1 MNDYKKT
8 SAIALLPFLV
18 FIIVFLGS
26 GIALGDFYA
35 FPAPVAALCGVLVA
49 FLLPQS
55 TFKKKIEYFLIG
67 CGDKNILTMGVIYLL
82 AGAFATVSKSI
93 GSVEAIVNLSIK
105 YLSAEYI
112 LVGVFL
118 IASFLSASSGTSVGT
133 IVSLSPIAFGL
144 ANSFGIDVNMV
155 GAALLCGA
163 MFGDNLSFISDTT
176 IAATQ
181 TMGCEM
187 KDKFKE
193 NIKIAFPAF
202 LLSAI
207 VFIYLGSEIN
217 VISAVKHQE
226 IGGISMMLIFPYL
239 LVILLA
245 MLGVNVFFV
254 LIIGILSSG
263 LVGIF
268 ESSLSWL
275 DFSKKIYDGFLGM
288 NDVFILALFTGGIS
302 GIVEKLGGI
311 NFLLSKIKT
320 FAKGQKSAYLGIISL
335 VSLSDAAI
343 ANNTIAIIV
352 TGKVA
357 KKISDDHK
365 LNPKLSASILDIFSC
380 IVQGLIP
387 YGAQILVLME
397 LSGNQVD
404 YFEMIKNTW
413 YIYFLLVF
421 AIISIV
427 FQGNKKI
434 N

>member
-1 MNDYKKT
+1 MESNKKL
-8 SAIALLPFLV
+8 SAVALLPFLV

-55 TFKKKIEYFLIG
+55 TFKEKIEYFLMG

-93 GSVEAIVNLSIK
+93 GSVEAIVNLGIK

-118 IASFLSASSGTSVGT
+118 IASFLSTSSGTSVGT

-163 MFGDNLSFISDTT
+163 IFGDNLSFISDTT

-207 VFIYLGSEIN
+207 VFIYLGSN
-217 VISAVKHQE
+217 ANTISANYQE
-226 IGGISMMLIFPYL
+226 IGEISMILIFPYL

-245 MLGVNVFFV
+245 MLGVNVFSV
-254 LIIGILSSG
+254 LILGILSSG

-275 DFSKKIYDGFLGM
+275 DSSKKIYDGFLEM
-288 NDVFILALFTGGIS
+288 NDVFVLALFTGGIS

-311 NFLLSKIKT
+311 DLLLSKIKT
-320 FAKGQKSAYLGIISL
+320 FAKGQKSAYLGIASL

-343 ANNTIAIIV
+343 ANNTIAIIL

-427 FQGNKKI
+427 FEGNKKR

>member
-26 GIALGDFYA
+26 GIALGDFYV
-35 FPAPVAALCGVLVA
+35 FPAPVVALCGVLVA

-55 TFKKKIEYFLIG
+55 TFKEKIEYFLMG

-93 GSVEAIVNLSIK
+93 GSVEAIVNLGIK

-118 IASFLSASSGTSVGT
+118 IASFLSTSSGTSVGT

-207 VFIYLGSEIN
+207 VFIYLGSN
-217 VISAVKHQE
+217 ANTISANYQE
-226 IGGISMMLIFPYL
+226 IGEISMILIFPYL

-245 MLGVNVFFV
+245 ILGVNVFSV
-254 LIIGILSSG
+254 LILGILSSG

-288 NDVFILALFTGGIS
+288 NDVFVLALFTGGIS

-311 NFLLSKIKT
+311 DLLLSKIKT
-320 FAKGQKSAYLGIISL
+320 FAKGQKSAYLGIASL

-343 ANNTIAIIV
+343 ANNTIAIIL

-421 AIISIV
+421 AVISIV
-427 FQGNKKI
+427 FQGNKKR

>member
-18 FIIVFLGS
+18 FIIIFLGS

-55 TFKKKIEYFLIG
+55 TFKKKIEYFLMG

-93 GSVEAIVNLSIK
+93 GSVEAIVNLGIK
-105 YLSAEYI
+105 YLSVEYI

-207 VFIYLGSEIN
+207 VFIYLGSN
-217 VISAVKHQE
+217 ANTISANYQE
-226 IGGISMMLIFPYL
+226 IGETSMILIFPYL

-245 MLGVNVFFV
+245 MLGVNVFSV
-254 LIIGILSSG
+254 LIFGILSSG

-288 NDVFILALFTGGIS
+288 NDVFVLAIFTGGIS

-311 NFLLSKIKT
+311 DLLLSKIKT
-320 FAKGQKSAYLGIISL
+320 FAKGQKSAYLGIASL

-343 ANNTIAIIV
+343 ANNTIAIIL

-397 LSGNQVD
+397 LSGNQMD

>member
-1 MNDYKKT
+1 MESNKK
-8 SAIALLPFLV
+8 SSVVALLPFLV

-55 TFKKKIEYFLIG
+55 TFKKKIEYFLMG

-93 GSVEAIVNLSIK
+93 GSVEAIVNLGIK

-118 IASFLSASSGTSVGT
+118 IASFLSTSSGTSVGT

-144 ANSFGIDVNMV
+144 ANSFGIDVNMI

-207 VFIYLGSEIN
+207 VFIYLGSN
-217 VISAVKHQE
+217 TNTISANYQE
-226 IGGISMMLIFPYL
+226 IGETSMILIFPYL

-245 MLGVNVFFV
+245 MLGVNVFSV
-254 LIIGILSSG
+254 LIFGILSSG

-288 NDVFILALFTGGIS
+288 NDVFVLAIFTGGIS

-311 NFLLSKIKT
+311 DLLLSKIKT
-320 FAKGQKSAYLGIISL
+320 FAKGQKSAYLGIASL

-343 ANNTIAIIV
+343 ANNTIAIIL

-365 LNPKLSASILDIFSC
+365 LNLKLSASILDIFSC

-427 FQGNKKI
+427 FQGNKKR

>member
-1 MNDYKKT
+1 MESNKKS
-8 SAIALLPFLV
+8 SAVALLPFLV

-55 TFKKKIEYFLIG
+55 TFKEKIEYFLMG

-93 GSVEAIVNLSIK
+93 GSVEAIVNLGIK

-118 IASFLSASSGTSVGT
+118 IASFLSTSSGTSVGT

-207 VFIYLGSEIN
+207 VFIYLGSN
-217 VISAVKHQE
+217 ANTISANYQE
-226 IGGISMMLIFPYL
+226 IGEISMILIFPYL

-245 MLGVNVFFV
+245 MLGVNVFSV
-254 LIIGILSSG
+254 LIFGILSSG

-275 DFSKKIYDGFLGM
+275 DSSKKIYDGFLEM
-288 NDVFILALFTGGIS
+288 NDVFVLALFMGGIS

-311 NFLLSKIKT
+311 DLLLSKIKT
-320 FAKGQKSAYLGIISL
+320 FAKGQKSAYLGIASL
-335 VSLSDAAI
+335 VSLSDVAI
-343 ANNTIAIIV
+343 ANNTIAIIL

-365 LNPKLSASILDIFSC
+365 LNPKLSASILDIS
-380 IVQGLIP
+380 VNG
-387 YGAQILVLME
+387 
-397 LSGNQVD
+397 
-404 YFEMIKNTW
+404 T
-413 YIYFLLVF
+413 
-421 AIISIV
+421 
-427 FQGNKKI
+427 
-434 N
+434 

>member
-35 FPAPVAALCGVLVA
+35 FPASVAALCGVLVA

-93 GSVEAIVNLSIK
+93 GSVEAIVNLGIK

-207 VFIYLGSEIN
+207 VFIYLGSN
-217 VISAVKHQE
+217 ANTISANYQE
-226 IGGISMMLIFPYL
+226 IGETSMILIFPYL

-245 MLGVNVFFV
+245 MLGVNVFSV
-254 LIIGILSSG
+254 LIFGILSSG

-288 NDVFILALFTGGIS
+288 NDVFVLALFTGGIS

-311 NFLLSKIKT
+311 DLLLSKIKT
-320 FAKGQKSAYLGIISL
+320 FAKGQKSAYLGIASL

-343 ANNTIAIIV
+343 ANNTIAIIL

>member
-82 AGAFATVSKSI
+82 AGDFATVSKSI
-93 GSVEAIVNLSIK
+93 GSVEAIVNLGIK

-133 IVSLSPIAFGL
+133 IVSLSSIAFGL

-207 VFIYLGSEIN
+207 VFIYLGSN
-217 VISAVKHQE
+217 ANTISANYQE
-226 IGGISMMLIFPYL
+226 IGETSMILIFPYL

-245 MLGVNVFFV
+245 MLGVNVFSV
-254 LIIGILSSG
+254 LIFGILSSG

-288 NDVFILALFTGGIS
+288 NDVFVLALFTGGIS

-311 NFLLSKIKT
+311 DLLLSKIKT
-320 FAKGQKSAYLGIISL
+320 FAKGQKSAYLGIASL

-343 ANNTIAIIV
+343 ANNTIAIIL

>member
-1 MNDYKKT
+1 MESNKKL
-8 SAIALLPFLV
+8 SAVALLPFLV

-55 TFKKKIEYFLIG
+55 TFKEKIEYFLMG

-93 GSVEAIVNLSIK
+93 GSVEAIVNLGIK

-118 IASFLSASSGTSVGT
+118 IASFLSTSSGTSVGT

-163 MFGDNLSFISDTT
+163 IFGDNLSFISDTT

-207 VFIYLGSEIN
+207 VFIYLGSN
-217 VISAVKHQE
+217 ANTISANYQE
-226 IGGISMMLIFPYL
+226 IGEISMILIFPYL

-245 MLGVNVFFV
+245 MLGVNVFSV
-254 LIIGILSSG
+254 LILGILSSG

-275 DFSKKIYDGFLGM
+275 DSSKKIYDGFLEM
-288 NDVFILALFTGGIS
+288 NDVFVLALFTGGIS

-311 NFLLSKIKT
+311 DLLLSKIKT
-320 FAKGQKSAYLGIISL
+320 FAKGQKSAYLGIASL

-343 ANNTIAIIV
+343 ANNTIAIIL

-421 AIISIV
+421 AISSIV
-427 FQGNKKI
+427 FQGNKKR

>member
-8 SAIALLPFLV
+8 SAIVLLPFLV

-55 TFKKKIEYFLIG
+55 TFKKKIEYFLMG

-93 GSVEAIVNLSIK
+93 GSVEAIVNLGIK

-118 IASFLSASSGTSVGT
+118 IASFLSTSSGTSVGT

-207 VFIYLGSEIN
+207 VFIYLGSN
-217 VISAVKHQE
+217 ANTISANYQE
-226 IGGISMMLIFPYL
+226 IGETSIILIFPYL

-245 MLGVNVFFV
+245 MLGVNVFSV
-254 LIIGILSSG
+254 LIFGILSSG

-268 ESSLSWL
+268 ESLLSWL

-288 NDVFILALFTGGIS
+288 NDVFVLALFTGGIS

-311 NFLLSKIKT
+311 DLLLSKIKT
-320 FAKGQKSAYLGIISL
+320 FAKGQKSAL
-335 VSLSDAAI
+335 
-343 ANNTIAIIV
+343 

-397 LSGNQVD
+397 LSGNQMD

>member
-8 SAIALLPFLV
+8 SAIVLLPFLV

-55 TFKKKIEYFLIG
+55 TFKKKIEYFLMG

-93 GSVEAIVNLSIK
+93 GSVEAIVNLGIK

-118 IASFLSASSGTSVGT
+118 IASFLSTSSGTSVGT

-202 LLSAI
+202 LLSAMI
-207 VFIYLGSEIN
+207 FIYLGN
-217 VISAVKHQE
+217 TANTISANHQE
-226 IGGISMMLIFPYL
+226 IGEISMILIFPYL

-245 MLGVNVFFV
+245 ILGVNVFSV
-254 LIIGILSSG
+254 LILGILSSG

-288 NDVFILALFTGGIS
+288 NDVFVLAIFTGGIS

-311 NFLLSKIKT
+311 DLLLSKIKT
-320 FAKGQKSAYLGIISL
+320 FAKGQKSAYLGIASL

-343 ANNTIAIIV
+343 ANNTIAIIL

-427 FQGNKKI
+427 FQGNKKR

>member
-1 MNDYKKT
+1 M
-8 SAIALLPFLV
+8 SAR
-18 FIIVFLGS
+18 
-26 GIALGDFYA
+26 
-35 FPAPVAALCGVLVA
+35 
-49 FLLPQS
+49 
-55 TFKKKIEYFLIG
+55 
-67 CGDKNILTMGVIYLL
+67 
-82 AGAFATVSKSI
+82 
-93 GSVEAIVNLSIK
+93 
-105 YLSAEYI
+105 
-112 LVGVFL
+112 
-118 IASFLSASSGTSVGT
+118 
-133 IVSLSPIAFGL
+133 
-144 ANSFGIDVNMV
+144 
-155 GAALLCGA
+155 
-163 MFGDNLSFISDTT
+163 
-176 IAATQ
+176 
-181 TMGCEM
+181 
-187 KDKFKE
+187 
-193 NIKIAFPAF
+193 
-202 LLSAI
+202 
-207 VFIYLGSEIN
+207 VFIYLGSN
-217 VISAVKHQE
+217 ANTISANYQE
-226 IGGISMMLIFPYL
+226 IGETSIILIFPYL

-245 MLGVNVFFV
+245 MLGVNVFSV
-254 LIIGILSSG
+254 LIFGILSSG

-268 ESSLSWL
+268 ESLLSWL

-288 NDVFILALFTGGIS
+288 NDVFVLALFTGGIS

-311 NFLLSKIKT
+311 DLLLSKIKT
-320 FAKGQKSAYLGIISL
+320 FAKGQKSAYLGIASL

-343 ANNTIAIIV
+343 ANNTIAIIL

-397 LSGNQVD
+397 LSGNQMD

>member
-55 TFKKKIEYFLIG
+55 TFKKKIEYFLMG

-93 GSVEAIVNLSIK
+93 GSVEAIVNLGIK

-118 IASFLSASSGTSVGT
+118 IASFLSTSSGTSVGT

-144 ANSFGIDVNMV
+144 ANSFGIDVNMI

-207 VFIYLGSEIN
+207 VFIYLGSN
-217 VISAVKHQE
+217 TNTISANYQE
-226 IGGISMMLIFPYL
+226 IGETSMILIFPYL

-288 NDVFILALFTGGIS
+288 NDVFVLAIFTGGIS

-311 NFLLSKIKT
+311 DLLLSKIKT
-320 FAKGQKSAYLGIISL
+320 FAKGQKSAYLGIASL

-343 ANNTIAIIV
+343 ANNTIAIIL

-397 LSGNQVD
+397 LSGNQMD

-427 FQGNKKI
+427 FQGNKKR

>member
-26 GIALGDFYA
+26 GIALGDFYV
-35 FPAPVAALCGVLVA
+35 FPAPVVALCGVLVA

-55 TFKKKIEYFLIG
+55 TFKEKIEYFLMG

-93 GSVEAIVNLSIK
+93 GSVEAIVNLGIK

-118 IASFLSASSGTSVGT
+118 IASFLSTSSGTSVGT

-207 VFIYLGSEIN
+207 VFIYLGSN
-217 VISAVKHQE
+217 ANTISANYQE
-226 IGGISMMLIFPYL
+226 IGEISMILIFPYL

-245 MLGVNVFFV
+245 ILGVNVFSV
-254 LIIGILSSG
+254 LILGILSSG

-288 NDVFILALFTGGIS
+288 NDVFVLAIFTGGIS

-311 NFLLSKIKT
+311 DLLLSKIKT
-320 FAKGQKSAYLGIISL
+320 FAKGQKSAYLGIASL

-343 ANNTIAIIV
+343 ANNTIAIIL

-421 AIISIV
+421 AVISIV
-427 FQGNKKI
+427 FQGNKKR

>member
-8 SAIALLPFLV
+8 SAIVLLPFLV

-35 FPAPVAALCGVLVA
+35 SPAPVAALCGVLVA

-55 TFKKKIEYFLIG
+55 TFKKKIEYFLMG

-93 GSVEAIVNLSIK
+93 GSVEAIVNLGIK

-118 IASFLSASSGTSVGT
+118 IASFLSTSSGTSVGT

-207 VFIYLGSEIN
+207 VFIYLGSNANTIYAN
-217 VISAVKHQE
+217 YQE
-226 IGGISMMLIFPYL
+226 IGETSIILIFPYL

-245 MLGVNVFFV
+245 MLGVNVFSV
-254 LIIGILSSG
+254 LIFGILSSG

-288 NDVFILALFTGGIS
+288 NDVFVLALFTGGIS

-311 NFLLSKIKT
+311 DLLLSKIKT
-320 FAKGQKSAYLGIISL
+320 FAKGQKSAYLGIASL

-343 ANNTIAIIV
+343 ANNTIAIIL

-397 LSGNQVD
+397 LSGNQMD

>member
-26 GIALGDFYA
+26 GIALGDFYV
-35 FPAPVAALCGVLVA
+35 FPAPVVALCGVLVA

-55 TFKKKIEYFLIG
+55 TFKEKIEYFLMG

-93 GSVEAIVNLSIK
+93 GSVEAIVNLGIK

-118 IASFLSASSGTSVGT
+118 IASFLSTSSGTSVGT

-207 VFIYLGSEIN
+207 VFIYLGSN
-217 VISAVKHQE
+217 ANTISANYQE
-226 IGGISMMLIFPYL
+226 IGEISMILIFPYL

-245 MLGVNVFFV
+245 IWGVNVFSV
-254 LIIGILSSG
+254 LILGILSSG

-288 NDVFILALFTGGIS
+288 NDVFVLALFTGGIS

-311 NFLLSKIKT
+311 DLLLSKIKT
-320 FAKGQKSAYLGIISL
+320 FAKGQKSAYLGIASL

-343 ANNTIAIIV
+343 ANNTIAIIL

-421 AIISIV
+421 AVISIV
-427 FQGNKKI
+427 FQGNKKR

>member
-49 FLLPQS
+49 FLLPKS
-55 TFKKKIEYFLIG
+55 TFKKKIEYFLMG

-93 GSVEAIVNLSIK
+93 GSVEAIVNLGIK

-118 IASFLSASSGTSVGT
+118 IASFLSTSSGTSVGT

-207 VFIYLGSEIN
+207 VFIYLGSN
-217 VISAVKHQE
+217 ANTISANYQE
-226 IGGISMMLIFPYL
+226 IGEISMILIFPYL

-245 MLGVNVFFV
+245 ILGVNVFSV
-254 LIIGILSSG
+254 LILGILSSG

-288 NDVFILALFTGGIS
+288 NDVFVLALFTGGIS

-311 NFLLSKIKT
+311 DLLLSKIKT
-320 FAKGQKSAYLGIISL
+320 FAKGQKSAYLGIASL

-343 ANNTIAIIV
+343 ANNTIAIIL

-421 AIISIV
+421 AVISIV
-427 FQGNKKI
+427 FQGNKKR